1 MHKFIV
7 IFVTLLISI
16 SVQTLAADL
25 EIEEIELR
33 ETPQKMYDRL
43 NQSISFP
50 ISFKNRE
57 QFERAAKE
65 QGYSPDEFEHILQL
79 LARLNLEPSIKSK
92 VGFQDAN
99 SLIELLASIAQTPF
113 QQATVAMLKGRYIGR
128 TEQKY
133 QEAIAFY
140 NQALTLINDSVDL
153 ESMLLKH
160 TIHE

>member
-1 MHKFIV
+1 MHKLIV

-16 SVQTLAADL
+16 SFQTLAVDL
-25 EIEEIELR
+25 EAEEIELR

-50 ISFKNRE
+50 ITFKNRE
-57 QFERAAKE
+57 QFERAAQE
-65 QGYSPDEFEHILQL
+65 QGYSSDEFEHILQL
-79 LARLNLEPSIKSK
+79 LARLNLEPNVKTK

-99 SLIELLASIAQTPF
+99 NLIELLASIAQTPF
-113 QQATVAMLKGRYIGR
+113 EQATVAMLKGRYIGR

-140 NQALTLINDSVDL
+140 NEALTQISESVD
-153 ESMLLKH
+153 
-160 TIHE
+160 I